1 MATENTDL
9 TLPDNFFD
17 ANESKV
23 TDSIENKESNNLVLP
38 DNFLDEKKPIQDYDT
53 LSNILYNGATK
64 SGNDY
69 VNSFSSGSS
78 LKGTTSFII
87 KDFKDN
93 FK

>member
-38 DNFLDEKKPIQDYDT
+38 DNFLDEKYFHKIQ
-53 LSNILYNGATK
+53 
-64 SGNDY
+64 
-69 VNSFSSGSS
+69 S
-78 LKGTTSFII
+78 LH
-87 KDFKDN
+87 
-93 FK
+93 